1 MNRVRKFVVITVPAV
16 VFAGVVLAVGVEVW
30 TRARWDDRKGTPGFF
45 VSHPVR
51 VQQLS
56 EGYNGWFAGVPT
68 RINRLGFR
76 DNREYQL
83 AKSPRT
89 IRIVVLGDSVTFGH
103 GSIYEHSY
111 PFLLEQRLKAWRPDV
126 DWQVWNLGVP
136 GYNTSQELAQLLELG
151 PRFDPDLV
159 VVGFYEND
167 IVDNFPVRDAT
178 ALAKARSAVL
188 SWLYRHVYSIE
199 FYKRLYLQLAW
210 RWSGQ
215 NSYRLRL
222 AHVAEEEQLTAIPG
236 EVKDLPAQQLTAY
249 DRRSDADVT
258 ATDCPK
264 TPSLPADILAAIQ
277 REPGWNDWVAAVRG
291 LQQLNRD
298 RIYSIAFFA
307 NVAPRTCEQD
317 DVFMDGGSAALN
329 RFYLNILSDG
339 TAAVSA
345 YDAFLPLR
353 PSQMPDASGHS
364 LGNANV
370 VKADVL
376 FAFLRDTVLSTTQL
390 RERASTILRARAP

>member
-1 MNRVRKFVVITVPAV
+1 MTRGRKLLAITIPAFI
-16 VFAGVVLAVGVEVW
+16 FAGLMVAVGVEIW
-30 TRARWDDRKGTPGFF
+30 TRARWDKTKGTPGFF
-45 VSHPVR
+45 VAHPVR
-51 VQQLS
+51 VQQLAP
-56 EGYNGWFAGVPT
+56 GYDGWFAGVPV
-68 RINRLGFR
+68 RINHLGFR

-83 AKSPRT
+83 AKSPHT

-111 PFLLEQRLKAWRPDV
+111 PFLLEQRLKAWRPEI
-126 DWQVWNLGVP
+126 DWQVWNLAVP

-167 IVDNFPVRDAT
+167 IVDNFQVRDAT
-178 ALAKARSAVL
+178 SFEKARSVLL

-199 FYKRLYLQLAW
+199 FDKRIYLQLAW

-222 AHVAEEEQLTAIPG
+222 AHVAEEERLTAVPG
-236 EVKDLPAQQLTAY
+236 QAANLAAQQLTAY
-249 DRRSDADVT
+249 DRRSETEVA
-258 ATDCPK
+258 ATDCPT
-264 TPSLPADILAAIQ
+264 TPSLPTDIVASMQ
-277 REPGWNDWVAAVRG
+277 REPGWTEWVSAVRRF
-291 LQQLNRD
+291 QQLNREKT
-298 RIYSIAFFA
+298 YAVAFFA
-307 NVAPRTCEQD
+307 NVVPRTCEQE

-329 RFYLNILSDG
+329 RFYLEMLSAG
-339 TAAVSA
+339 TPAISV
-345 YDAFLPLR
+345 YDAFRPLR

-364 LGNANV
+364 LGNANL

-376 FAFLRDTVLSTTQL
+376 FAFLRDTVFRSQL
-390 RERASTILRARAP
+390 RDRAASIVHARAQ

>member
-1 MNRVRKFVVITVPAV
+1 MNRGRKLLAITVPAV
-16 VFAGVVLAVGVEVW
+16 IFAGFVVAVGVEIW
-30 TRARWDDRKGTPGFF
+30 TRARWDDTKGTPGFF
-45 VSHPVR
+45 ISHPVR

-56 EGYNGWFAGVPT
+56 PGYNGWFAGVPA

-111 PFLLEQRLKAWRPDV
+111 PFLLEQRLKAWRPDI

-151 PRFDPDLV
+151 PTFEPDLV

-178 ALAKARSAVL
+178 SFAKARSVVL

-199 FYKRLYLQLAW
+199 FYKRVYLQLAW

-222 AHVAEEEQLTAIPG
+222 AHVAEEEQLTAVPG
-236 EVKDLPAQQLTAY
+236 QVKDLAAQQLTVY
-249 DRRSDADVT
+249 DRRSEADVA

-264 TPSLPADILAAIQ
+264 TPSLPTDLVASIQ
-277 REPGWNDWVAAVRG
+277 REPSWNDWVNAVRRF
-291 LQQLNRD
+291 QQLNRQKT
-298 RIYSIAFFA
+298 YAVAFFA
-307 NVAPRTCEQD
+307 NVAPRTCDQE

-329 RFYLNILSDG
+329 RFYLSILAAG
-339 TAAVSA
+339 TPTVSA
-345 YDAFLPLR
+345 YDAFRPLR

-364 LGNANV
+364 LGNANL

-376 FAFLRDTVLSTTQL
+376 FAFLRETVFPSHLPD
-390 RERASTILRARAP
+390 RASSIVHARAQ